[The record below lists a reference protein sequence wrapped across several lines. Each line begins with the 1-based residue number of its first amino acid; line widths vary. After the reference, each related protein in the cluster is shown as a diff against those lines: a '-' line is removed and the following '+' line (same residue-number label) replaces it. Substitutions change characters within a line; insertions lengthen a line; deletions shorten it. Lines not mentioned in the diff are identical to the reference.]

1 MDARV
6 KPAHDEAAGRRGDGG
21 PGQRCGGGAGVRSD
35 RRDGRPVP
43 HGRAFALHRAVSRR
57 SHGARDAAPLPA
69 CPGRRAPRR
78 PQRAGPV
85 VRPRR
90 RGRILRRHDL
100 CGDPLSGVVGTGLGP
115 AVGRA
120 DRRRGRHR
128 AHFRGPA
135 PHHWNGPVL
144 HHDLLLRSG
153 ARWRIVARRVRRQV
167 HSLAPAHL
175 LFRVGLHR
183 RDGRDL
189 EDRRDRRGD
198 LRAVRPCPVQVGRR
212 RILHRHL
219 HGADGPPPRWPGQD
233 CHPRLVI
240 VRHDLRQRGANVMTV
255 GVVTIPLM
263 IRVGYRPHLAAAIE
277 ANASTGGQIMP
288 PVMGIAAF
296 VMAEFLQVPYAE
308 VALAA
313 AIPAILFYIAL
324 FIQVDLEAARRRIL
338 PLDESQIP
346 KIGQVLKSGWHFPI
360 PFIVLVYALFWG
372 GEEADSAG
380 LWAIGTALVLA
391 VLFPFRGKRIGLTDL
406 YEMLRA
412 TGLGVLDL
420 FMIGAAS
427 GIMIGALNYSGIG
440 FTLSLVLIH
449 LAAGSLILLL
459 AYSAIAN
466 IILGAGLPTV
476 GCYILLATLVAP
488 SLIQMGIDPM
498 AAHMFILYY
507 GCLSM
512 ISPPVAVAAFVAAN
526 LANADP
532 NKTGWVAMAFGW
544 TIFVIPF
551 LFVYSGTLLLKG
563 DPVFIV
569 IDFVTAVAGVW
580 LISAAVMGYSVRDLA
595 WDDRV
600 VHMIAGICLI
610 MPVGAFPGARWMNI
624 IGAVMGLAVVV
635 WERAVRRRP
644 VEPQQ
649 PLAPVSPLPDTPVTA
664 AEQRAMLDRLGI
676 RGSGESE

>member
-1 MDARV
+1 MAILVNVVAVVLACAVIAVTADLFRMAGLSLYTEQYLAGLMALAMPLLYLHV
-6 KPAHDEAAGRRGDGG
+6 PAGGRRGVRTGPVPWYDLVAAAVSFVAMVYVAVRFPALSELVSARPWDGLIVAAVVIVLILEG
-21 PGQRCGGGAGVRSD
+21 LRRTTGMGLFYTTIFFFVLALVGGSLPGEFAAKSIPLPRLTYYSVWDSTAVMGVTLKIVATVVVIFVLFGHVLFKSGGAGFFTDISM
-35 RRDGRPVP
+35 
-43 HGRAFALHRAVSRR
+43 ALM
-57 SHGARDAAPLPA
+57 G
-69 CPGRRAPRR
+69 
-78 PQRAGPV
+78 
-85 VRPRR
+85 RR
-90 RGRILRRHDL
+90 RG
-100 CGDPLSGVVGTGLGP
+100 GP
-115 AVGRA
+115 AKIAILGSSLF
-120 DRRRGRHR
+120 GTI
-128 AHFRGPA
+128 
-135 PHHWNGPVL
+135 
-144 HHDLLLRSG
+144 SG
-153 ARWRIVARRVRRQV
+153 NVV
-167 HSLAPAHL
+167 S
-175 LFRVGLHR
+175 
-183 RDGRDL
+183 
-189 EDRRDRRGD
+189 
-198 LRAVRPCPVQVGRR
+198 
-212 RILHRHL
+212 
-219 HGADGPPPRWPGQD
+219 
-233 CHPRLVI
+233 
-240 VRHDLRQRGANVMTV
+240 NVMTV

-263 IRVGYRPHLAAAIE
+263 IRVGFRPHLAAAIE

-313 AIPAILFYIAL
+313 AIPAILFYVAL

-459 AYSAIAN
+459 VYSAIAN

-580 LISAAVMGYSVRDLA
+580 LISAAVMGYSVRDLGWA
-595 WDDRV
+595 DRI
-600 VHMIAGICLI
+600 VHMVAGICLI
-610 MPVGAFPGARWMNI
+610 MPVGAFPAARWMNI

-649 PLAPVSPLPDTPVTA
+649 PAAPVSPLPDTPITA

-676 RGSGESE
+676 RGSGEAE

>member
-1 MDARV
+1 MAKFVNIVAVVLACAVIAVTADLFRTAGLSLYTEQYLAGLMALALPLLYLHV
-6 KPAHDEAAGRRGDGG
+6 PAGERRGRRSGPVPWYDLGAATLSFAVMVYVAVRFPALSELVSARPWDGLIVAAIAVVLILEG
-21 PGQRCGGGAGVRSD
+21 LRRTTGMGLFVTTIFFFVLALVGGYLPGEFAAKSIPLGRLTYYSVWDSTAIMGVTLKIVATVVVIFVLFGHVLFKSGGA
-35 RRDGRPVP
+35 
-43 HGRAFALHRAVSRR
+43 AFFTDVSMALM
-57 SHGARDAAPLPA
+57 G
-69 CPGRRAPRR
+69 
-78 PQRAGPV
+78 
-85 VRPRR
+85 RR
-90 RGRILRRHDL
+90 RG
-100 CGDPLSGVVGTGLGP
+100 GP
-115 AVGRA
+115 AKIAILGSSLF
-120 DRRRGRHR
+120 GTI
-128 AHFRGPA
+128 
-135 PHHWNGPVL
+135 
-144 HHDLLLRSG
+144 SG
-153 ARWRIVARRVRRQV
+153 NVV
-167 HSLAPAHL
+167 S
-175 LFRVGLHR
+175 
-183 RDGRDL
+183 
-189 EDRRDRRGD
+189 
-198 LRAVRPCPVQVGRR
+198 
-212 RILHRHL
+212 
-219 HGADGPPPRWPGQD
+219 
-233 CHPRLVI
+233 
-240 VRHDLRQRGANVMTV
+240 NVMTV

-313 AIPAILFYIAL
+313 VIPAILFYAAL
-324 FIQVDLEAARRRIL
+324 FIQVDLEAARSRIL

-346 KIGQVLKSGWHFPI
+346 NLRQVLKDGWHFPI
-360 PFIVLVYALFWG
+360 PFVVLIYALFWG
-372 GEEADSAG
+372 GEEADTAG
-380 LWAIGTALVLA
+380 LWAIGTALILA
-391 VLFPFRGKRIGLTDL
+391 LIFPFQGKRIGLNDL
-406 YEMLRA
+406 YEMLRD

-427 GIMIGALNYSGIG
+427 GIMIGALNYSGVG

-459 AYSAIAN
+459 IYSAIAN

-526 LANADP
+526 LAGADP

-563 DPVFIV
+563 DPLMIAV
-569 IDFVTAVAGVW
+569 DFVTAVAGVW
-580 LISAAVMGYSVRDLA
+580 FVSAAVMGYSVRDLR
-595 WDDRV
+595 WLDRAL
-600 VHMIAGICLI
+600 HLAAGIGLI
-610 MPVGAFPGARWMNI
+610 VPVGAFPQARWMNI
-624 IGAVMGLAVVV
+624 AGALLGVALLA
-635 WERAVRRRP
+635 WERALRRRAADT
-644 VEPQQ
+644 QIRAA
-649 PLAPVSPLPDTPVTA
+649 APAAAVPATPTTA

-676 RGSGESE
+676 RGSGEAE